1 MKICIPVTEDLGLQ
15 SPLCNHFGSTPLFI
29 LVDTDSESLRT
40 ISNQNQDHAHGACQP
55 LLAFANENVDGVV
68 VGGIGMGA
76 LSKLQ
81 AANIEVFISS
91 HPTVE
96 KTITALKAGT
106 LQKASPAIACGYH
119 GHGHHG
125 HTGQGSHGPCGK

>member
-15 SPLCNHFGSTPLFI
+15 SPVCGHFGSAPLFV
-29 LVDTDSESLRT
+29 LVDTDTGSFRS
-40 ISNQNQDHAHGACQP
+40 IPNQNFNHAHGTCQP
-55 LLAFANENVDGVV
+55 LMSFANENVDSVA

-76 LSKLQ
+76 LNKLQ
-81 AANIEVFISS
+81 AANIQVFIST

-96 KTITALKAGT
+96 KTIAALKSGT
-106 LQKASPAIACGYH
+106 LQKASAATACGHH

-125 HTGQGSHGPCGK
+125 SAGSGHGPCGK